1 MSPVHHRS
9 RQTLVRNGQHRQSAS
24 ATGRVVGLRGSLDR
38 SLIRTALALNG
49 LLRDKHEGLNR
60 GNADPPGTW

>member
-1 MSPVHHRS
+1 MPPTQHLVGRAS
-9 RQTLVRNGQHRQSAS
+9 VRNGQHRQNAS

-38 SLIRTALALNG
+38 SLIRTALDLNG